1 MGKPPVAAGMA
12 AVMIRGVGLI
22 GSLVSDK
29 LINRGHSVIIV
40 SRNPARFTGRPGQ
53 TVIGREDIEAQR
65 KALETCQAVIN
76 LEGKNIASGVW
87 TRRLKQEILTSRVD
101 SVAHLGN
108 ILRRVDNPDLRIL
121 QASATGYYGH
131 RGDEILTEDAEPGT
145 GFLADTCVE
154 WENAA
159 LKTYKKG
166 HFAIL
171 RIAPVL
177 SNKAG
182 VFLVWR
188 RIFRSF
194 LGGKLGKGT
203 QYVSWIHEHDMAEM
217 LIFYALHFKPGI
229 INATAPGPAT
239 NAQLTDVLAASFKR
253 PALFTVPQ
261 FVLSALPGDFG
272 KEMLLNSVRAVPK
285 RALADGFEFRFAAI
299 ADAVSD
305 LA

>member
-1 MGKPPVAAGMA
+1 MA

-22 GSLVSDK
+22 GSLVADK

-40 SRNPARFTGRPGQ
+40 SRTPRRFSERPGQ
-53 TVIGREDIEAQR
+53 TVIDRGDVEAQR
-65 KALETCQAVIN
+65 SALETCQAVIN
-76 LEGKNIASGVW
+76 LEGKNIAAGVW
-87 TRRLKQEILTSRVD
+87 TKKLKCEILRSRLD
-101 SVAHLGN
+101 SVSHLGS
-108 ILRRVDNPDLRIL
+108 ILRRVDNPALRIL
-121 QASATGYYGH
+121 QASATGYYGN
-131 RGDEILTEDAEPGT
+131 RGEEVLTEDADPGT

-154 WENAA
+154 WETAA
-159 LKTYKKG
+159 LKSYKKD

-217 LIFYALHFKPGI
+217 LVHYALNFRPGI
-229 INATAPGPAT
+229 INATAPGPVT
-239 NAQLTDVLAASFKR
+239 NAQLTDVLAASLHR

-272 KEMLLNSVRAVPK
+272 KEMLLHSVRAVPK
-285 RALADGFEFRFAAI
+285 RALADGFEFRFASFAE
-299 ADAVSD
+299 AVSD